1 MTILRVTRREFVAAV
16 GCAAAWPVVA
26 RGQNRKPNVGVLTNG
41 RTDEHQAAFRQGL
54 ADFGYVVGQNITLTW
69 KDAAGDMDRLYPL
82 AAELVAAKV
91 DVVFGTSSQT
101 TDALKRQ
108 TNSIPIVSISSNAVE
123 LGFAASLARPG
134 GNITG
139 LSTLGAEVAGK
150 RIQLLKEIIPDAAMV
165 AAFWN
170 PDEPGARVLVN
181 GDASH
186 LHFPCAQY
194 ARLRDPRVADLDSAF
209 SGATKEGVQ
218 AVILLPA
225 PFMGRNAERIAE
237 LALRNRLPTF
247 AYIKEEAK
255 AGELVSF
262 GPSIFAATRRA
273 AYFVDRI
280 LKGASPSDLPVEQP
294 TKFDLVI
301 NLKTAKTL
309 GITIPANVLASADEV
324 IE

>member
-1 MTILRVTRREFVAAV
+1 MRRRAFIA
-16 GCAAAWPVVA
+16 GLGSAAAWPVAA
-26 RGQNRKPNVGVLTNG
+26 RAQKRKPNVGVLTNG
-41 RTDEHQAAFRQGL
+41 RTDDHQAAFRQGL
-54 ADFGYVVGQNITLTW
+54 ADFGYVVGQNITLIW
-69 KDAAGDMDRLYPL
+69 KDAAGDMDRLNQL

-91 DVVFGTSSQT
+91 DVVFGTSSQIT
-101 TDALKRQ
+101 GALKRQ
-108 TNSIPIVSISSNAVE
+108 TNSIPIVSISSAVE

-134 GNITG
+134 ENITG
-139 LSTLGAEVAGK
+139 LSMLGPEVAGK
-150 RIQLLKEIIPDAAMV
+150 RIELLKEIIPDAATV

-170 PDEPGARVLVN
+170 PDEPGARFSLMETQA
-181 GDASH
+181 ASTALALN
-186 LHFPCAQY
+186 LHVFET
-194 ARLRDPRVADLDSAF
+194 RDVADLDSAF
-209 SGATKEGVQ
+209 SAATKEGDQ

-247 AYIKEEAK
+247 AFIKEEAK

-280 LKGASPSDLPVEQP
+280 LKGASPSDLPIEQP

-301 NLKTAKTL
+301 NLKTAKAL
-309 GITIPANVLASADEV
+309 RLEIPPSLLALADEV